1 MTQMVKTG
9 FIFDLDGVIVDT
21 AKFHYLA
28 WKDLATKLGIE
39 FDEAFNEQLKGVSRV
54 RSLEKILEKGGI
66 ELSDEDF
73 QACMTEKNEDYL
85 NYIQQMTP
93 MDVLPG
99 VIKILTYLKDAQVP
113 FALGSAS
120 KNARTILEQV
130 ELSDWFE
137 AVVDGT
143 DVTLAKPDPE
153 VFLIAAE
160 RLDIEPENCIVVE
173 DSIAGIQAAN
183 TANMVSLGIGDAQVL
198 NEADVVYKD
207 FTEIE
212 IKFIEDLITH
222 ESGLYKT

>member
-1 MTQMVKTG
+1 MDKIG

-21 AKFHYLA
+21 AKYHFLA
-28 WKDLATKLGIE
+28 WKDLATKLRID

-54 RSLEKILEKGGI
+54 RSLEKILDRGGVK
-66 ELSDEDF
+66 LSDEEF
-73 QACMTEKNEDYL
+73 QAYMAEKNKDYL
-85 NYIQQMTP
+85 EYIGKMSP
-93 MDVLPG
+93 DEILPG
-99 VIKILTYLKDAQVP
+99 VIDILSYLKSREIP

-130 ELSDWFE
+130 ELTDWFA

-160 RLDIEPENCIVVE
+160 RLDIDPKDCIVVE

-183 TANMVSLGIGDAQVL
+183 TAKMVSIGIGDPGFL
-198 NEADVVYKD
+198 HEADVVFKD
-207 FTEIE
+207 FTEI
-212 IKFIEDLITH
+212 KKQFIEDLITH